1 MKRGRA
7 FTPAPGR
14 GGEGEKSRPVR
25 SDTSDKLLKSLGS
38 ACWPDLL
45 PSMGPT
51 FNLYPGLRGEPDEAL
66 VVVVIT
72 IVRLNHLREEG
83 ILLREP
89 CIELKYVKLRVTSN
103 KA

>member
-1 MKRGRA
+1 MSLLLEISAQEYSSNSWRGFPLSGA
-7 FTPAPGR
+7 Y
-14 GGEGEKSRPVR
+14 
-25 SDTSDKLLKSLGS
+25 
-38 ACWPDLL
+38 WPDPL
-45 PSMGPT
+45 PSTGAT
-51 FNLYPGLRGEPDEAL
+51 FNLYNSFRGEPDEAL